1 MGRKRMS
8 KWSNASTLQK
18 IKNPTNEAY
27 ETKIHAPEITF
38 IGAEEQPDFAT
49 ADITFYPDESVIELK
64 SLKQYFYQFRDTHIS
79 YERIINTIYDDLMN
93 VYSPKR
99 IRLVMKFNVRGGLT
113 SQLTIDSDWKVR
125 GGKEEFNDW
134 TKPE

>member
-1 MGRKRMS
+1 MGRKRIS
-8 KWSNASTLQK
+8 KCSNASTLQK

-64 SLKQYFYQFRDTHIS
+64 SLKQYFYKFRNTHIS

>member
-1 MGRKRMS
+1 MS
-8 KWSNASTLQK
+8 KWSNASSLRK

-27 ETKIHAPEITF
+27 EAKIHAPEITF

-49 ADITFYPDESVIELK
+49 ADITFYPDKSVIELK
-64 SLKQYFYQFRDTHIS
+64 SLKQYFFQFRNTHIS
-79 YERIINTIYDDLMN
+79 YERIINTIYEDLMN
-93 VYSPKR
+93 IYSPKR
-99 IRLVMKFNVRGGLT
+99 IRLVMKFNVRGGIT

-134 TKPE
+134 SKSE

>member
-1 MGRKRMS
+1 MS
-8 KWSNASTLQK
+8 KWSNANSLQK

-27 ETKIHAPEITF
+27 EAKIHAPEITF

-49 ADITFYPDESVIELK
+49 ADITFYPDKSVIELK
-64 SLKQYFYQFRDTHIS
+64 SLKQYFYQFRNTHIS

-93 VYSPKR
+93 IYSPKR
-99 IRLVMKFNVRGGLT
+99 IRLVMKFNVRGGIT

-134 TKPE
+134 AKSE

>member
-1 MGRKRMS
+1 MS
-8 KWSNASTLQK
+8 KWSNASSLQK

-27 ETKIHAPEITF
+27 EAKIHAPEITF

-49 ADITFYPDESVIELK
+49 ADITFYPDKSVIELK
-64 SLKQYFYQFRDTHIS
+64 SLKQYFYQFRNTHIS
-79 YERIINTIYDDLMN
+79 YERIINTIYDDLMKI
-93 VYSPKR
+93 YSPKR
-99 IRLVMKFNVRGGLT
+99 IRLVMKFNVRGGIT

-134 TKPE
+134 SKSE

>member
-1 MGRKRMS
+1 MS
-8 KWSNASTLQK
+8 KWSNASSLQK

-27 ETKIHAPEITF
+27 EAKIHAPEITF

-49 ADITFYPDESVIELK
+49 ADITFYPDKSVIELK
-64 SLKQYFYQFRDTHIS
+64 SLKQYFFQFRNTHIS

-93 VYSPKR
+93 IYSPNR
-99 IRLVMKFNVRGGLT
+99 IRLVMKFNVRGGIT

-134 TKPE
+134 SKSE

>member
-1 MGRKRMS
+1 MS
-8 KWSNASTLQK
+8 KWSNASSLKK

-27 ETKIHAPEITF
+27 EAKIHAPEITF
-38 IGAEEQPDFAT
+38 IGAEEQQDFAT
-49 ADITFYPDESVIELK
+49 ADITFYPDKSVIELK
-64 SLKQYFYQFRDTHIS
+64 SLKQYFYQFRNTHIS

-93 VYSPKR
+93 IYSPKR
-99 IRLVMKFNVRGGLT
+99 IRLVMKFNVRGGIT

-134 TKPE
+134 SKSE

>member
-1 MGRKRMS
+1 MS
-8 KWSNASTLQK
+8 KWSNASSLKK

-27 ETKIHAPEITF
+27 EAKIHAPEITF

-49 ADITFYPDESVIELK
+49 ADITFYPDKSVIELK
-64 SLKQYFYQFRDTHIS
+64 SLKQYFYQFRNTHIS
-79 YERIINTIYDDLMN
+79 YERIINTIYDDLMKI
-93 VYSPKR
+93 YSPKR
-99 IRLVMKFNVRGGLT
+99 IRLVMKFNVRGGIT

-134 TKPE
+134 SKSE

>member
-1 MGRKRMS
+1 MS
-8 KWSNASTLQK
+8 KWSNANSLQK

-27 ETKIHAPEITF
+27 EAKIHAPEITF

-49 ADITFYPDESVIELK
+49 ADITFYPDKSVIELK
-64 SLKQYFYQFRDTHIS
+64 SLKQYFYQFRNTHIS

-93 VYSPKR
+93 IYSPKR
-99 IRLVMKFNVRGGLT
+99 IRLVMKFNVRGGIT

-134 TKPE
+134 SKSE

>member
-1 MGRKRMS
+1 MS
-8 KWSNASTLQK
+8 KWSNATSLLN
-18 IKNPTNEAY
+18 INSPTNEAY
-27 ETKIHAPEITF
+27 EAKIHAPEITV

-64 SLKQYFYQFRDTHIS
+64 SLKQYFYQFRNTHNS

-93 VYSPKR
+93 IYSPKR
-99 IRLVMKFNVRGGLT
+99 IRLVMKFNVRGGIT

-134 TKPE
+134 TKSE

>member
-1 MGRKRMS
+1 MS
-8 KWSNASTLQK
+8 KWSNASSLQK

-27 ETKIHAPEITF
+27 EAKIHAPEITF

-49 ADITFYPDESVIELK
+49 ADITFYPDKSVIELK
-64 SLKQYFYQFRDTHIS
+64 SLKQYFYQFRNTHIS

-93 VYSPKR
+93 IYSPKR
-99 IRLVMKFNVRGGLT
+99 IRLVMKFNVRGGIT

-125 GGKEEFNDW
+125 GGKEEFNDG
-134 TKPE
+134 TQSE